1 MRTRSGKG
9 RTTALMVM
17 IPSSIV
23 HWARMVTP
31 LITLQSLSWTR
42 MERRRLMGC
51 HRKTTFHSR
60 NLNQLR
66 SQS

>member
-1 MRTRSGKG
+1 
-9 RTTALMVM
+9 MVM
-17 IPSSIV
+17 ILFSIV